1 MSAVMER
8 MLRAQTDL
16 RTLQKYSFGRFDN
29 GLAFP
34 GPDSAYFQ
42 RYVLC
47 KEPTHGGVAL
57 GTQLLRVHLLPL
69 IPVSSEAL
77 KNSFVSLL
85 TVHHGVPQAP
95 HAWLNLTSVP
105 GGPGCSTCCSPL
117 SVPHCG
123 CGGPSSTLPHP
134 HPGCGESSTMFHT
147 VSVTDPLL
155 CLTQWV

>member
-16 RTLQKYSFGRFDN
+16 RTLKKYNLAAFDN
-29 GLAFP
+29 GLALIP
-34 GPDSAYFQ
+34 RPDSACFQ
-42 RYVLC
+42 PYVLC

-69 IPVSSEAL
+69 IPVSSETL

-95 HAWLNLTSVP
+95 YAWLYSDISSRWPRLWHLLLTTL
-105 GGPGCSTCCSPL
+105 GPTLWMWWTLYST
-117 SVPHCG
+117 
-123 CGGPSSTLPHP
+123 P
-134 HPGCGESSTMFHT
+134 HPGCGGSSTMFHT
-147 VSVTDPLL
+147 VSVTDSLL